1 MGPALQNLQ
10 TVDSKLAKRLHDFI
24 SNVFIYFLH
33 PSRLLNTCTFS
44 RPTGPSP
51 LPDEAARGE
60 RRSRDSSSLSQVPA
74 SILRGRFYVS
84 LPSSSPR

>member
-10 TVDSKLAKRLHDFI
+10 MVDSKLAKLLHHFI

-51 LPDEAARGE
+51 RSPMKPRVVRDGAETPPPS
-60 RRSRDSSSLSQVPA
+60 RRSL
-74 SILRGRFYVS
+74 LLF
-84 LPSSSPR
+84 